1 MNRLNDSSPHLPG
14 HRIRRVSELRQSCL
28 FSETWCELMK
38 WCAGQPLS
46 RFRRINVS
54 EDPQDPCAPRRPG
67 WKSIHVQQVIAL
79 FERQVAA
86 VFFQWTKA
94 RKVQRNTSRVRR
106 KQVFDEPSDLVGII
120 PHDALQ
126 LLVRAIV
133 LPMPLHPAYL
143 I

>member
-1 MNRLNDSSPHLPG
+1 
-14 HRIRRVSELRQSCL
+14 
-28 FSETWCELMK
+28 MK

-54 EDPQDPCAPRRPG
+54 EDPQDPCAARRPG

-94 RKVQRNTSRVRR
+94 CKIQRYVPGVRR
-106 KQVFDEPSDLVGII
+106 EQVFDEPSDLTGII
-120 PHDALQ
+120 SHDALQ
-126 LLVRAIV
+126 LLVRGIV
-133 LPMPLHPAYL
+133 LSMSLDSAYL